1 MSNNTD
7 VLSKV
12 KSDPVIA
19 ERLRCG
25 GCQRALN
32 QVADFSLVD
41 IPNKKRSSEQ
51 GNAKGFLCDQCQK
64 DPARSKEGPRQA
76 VYTDSFGDVR
86 IDFYD
91 NLVDAGAGTA
101 AAASGTSEEAPETK
115 STSKRK

>member
-1 MSNNTD
+1 MASED

-32 QVADFSLVD
+32 QVADYTLVD

-76 VYTDSFGDVR
+76 VYADANGDVR

-91 NLVDAGAGTA
+91 NLVDVGSSTATA
-101 AAASGTSEEAPETK
+101 APTSEEAPETK